1 VKRRTLQAPRGTV
14 SVERTAGGV
23 ARVRAGH
30 WLDAWYALG
39 WLHGRDRGAQLALA
53 RLVGQGRICELLRD
67 DDDLLEVDRY
77 FRRFGLAR
85 DARHHIG
92 RLAPPYADRLH
103 AYVNGL
109 NRAWQERTPLLLRL
123 ARLSPEPFQP
133 ADVLL
138 LVKLMAFSGLAEGQR
153 VTELFVI
160 EALRRG
166 ADPALLGQL
175 LPALDNVDPAL
186 VRGLRRVPP
195 LFPGAR
201 LTGGLPITGG
211 SNAWVV
217 AGSRSSSGAPL
228 LANDPHL
235 EVNRLPALLYEA
247 ELRVGDRWVKG
258 ATIPGLP
265 GFVAGRTPSLAW
277 GVTYSC
283 ADTSDF
289 FVERCKDARYLRDG
303 QWAVFRRRH
312 ERILRRNHAAEEMVV
327 HENEHGILEGDPR
340 ESGDYLCWNWT
351 GLGEGGLGAIRAYAD
366 LIDCDSVSR
375 ARRVVET
382 MDIPTLHM
390 VFADGSGNIGCQTT
404 GAVPRRPRHWSG
416 LAPAAG
422 FEPRNNW
429 QGWLDPAGELPGE
442 TNPRAGYIVVTNE
455 ARRRPDG
462 PRLATI
468 WLSDYRRERVEEV
481 LGRHDRNA
489 TVEDMQR
496 LQYDV
501 VSRQARRFLPEYL
514 PLLEDDSLRAQLQQ
528 WDLEYSV
535 DSTAAARFEALHR
548 EVVAQVF
555 GPALGED
562 WLRGLLENT
571 GLYPTL
577 IGFFDD
583 VLAQPNS
590 AWLPGGRRRER
601 LRRALARGAAVPP
614 ATWGEVNRVLFR
626 NLLLGSKWRL
636 FNRGPHGLA
645 GNAATV
651 HQGTLLS
658 LGQRNSSF
666 APCYHL
672 VTDMGSDRVRTNLPG
687 GPSESPF
694 SRRYASDLKRWL
706 SGGYKEW

>member
-1 VKRRTLQAPRGTV
+1 MKRRRLQAPRGTV
-14 SVERTAGGV
+14 SVERVAGGV

-53 RLVGQGRICELLRD
+53 RVVGQGRICELLRD
-67 DDDLLEVDRY
+67 DDDLLEMDRY
-77 FRRFGLAR
+77 FRRFGMAR
-85 DARHHIG
+85 DAHHHIG
-92 RLAPPYADRLH
+92 RVASPYADQLH

-123 ARLSPEPFQP
+123 ARFTPEPYQP

-153 VTELFVI
+153 ITELFVI

-166 ADPALLGQL
+166 TDPALLKGL

-186 VRGLRRVPP
+186 VRGLRRMPP

-201 LTGGLPITGG
+201 LTGGLPVTGG
-211 SNAWVV
+211 SNAWAV

-247 ELRVGDRWVKG
+247 ELRVGERWIKG

-289 FVERCKDARYLRDG
+289 FVERCKDAQYLRDG
-303 QWAVFRRRH
+303 QWAPFRRRR
-312 ERILRRNHAAEEMVV
+312 ERILRRSHAAEEMVV

-340 ESGDYLCWNWT
+340 EAGDYLCWNWT

-366 LIDCDSVSR
+366 LIQCDSVDE
-375 ARRVVET
+375 ARRAVEA

-390 VFADGSGNIGCQTT
+390 VFADHRGNIGCQTT

-422 FEPRNNW
+422 FERRNDW
-429 QGWLDPAGELPGE
+429 RGRLDPAHELPGE
-442 TNPRAGYIVVTNE
+442 TNPGAGYIVVTNE
-455 ARRRPDG
+455 ARQCPGG

-468 WLSDYRRERVEEV
+468 WLSDYRRERVEE
-481 LGRHDRNA
+481 LLARHDRNA

-501 VSRQARRFLPEYL
+501 VSRQARRFLTEYL
-514 PLLEDDSLRAQLQQ
+514 PLLEDEPLRAQLQQ
-528 WDLEYSV
+528 WNLEYSV

-555 GPALGED
+555 GPALGEE
-562 WLRGLLENT
+562 WLRDLLANT

-583 VLAQPNS
+583 VLAQPDS
-590 AWLPGGRRRER
+590 AWLPAGRRRER
-601 LRRALARGAAVPP
+601 LRGALARGAAVPS
-614 ATWGEVNRVLFR
+614 AAWGEVNRVLFR
-626 NLLLGSKWRL
+626 NLLLGSKWRW

-651 HQGTLLS
+651 HQGTLLR
-658 LGQRNSSF
+658 LGRRNSSF

-672 VTDMGSDRVRTNLPG
+672 VTDMSSDRVRTNLPG
-687 GPSESPF
+687 GPSEWPLSL
-694 SRRYASDLKRWL
+694 RYANDLRRWL
-706 SGGYKEW
+706 SGRYKEW